1 MVLRSKVD
9 LNESQTKQLQS
20 RINDL
25 IRNHENELNTLVNK
39 YELLH
44 KQVQAY
50 HQGLNAAMQSS
61 LVR

>member
-1 MVLRSKVD
+1 VD